1 MEISR
6 TLFIVRSRCLASWNW
21 RKSARRLSEHT
32 NHSEKIDNQSKW
44 RKKEG
49 HPCNSAPQTCG
60 YQNTVRIL
68 TFLMLISMPGCYRSF
83 ILDLDDIGGFETEYS
98 QESETLRI
106 SGLVMHSSY
115 SVKKISTRQ
124 IGSDLIVKIKLVH
137 ARKGLSGSFDQT
149 LDIPSTVDRVL
160 LGKERKEIWLRSG

>member
-1 MEISR
+1 
-6 TLFIVRSRCLASWNW
+6 
-21 RKSARRLSEHT
+21 
-32 NHSEKIDNQSKW
+32 
-44 RKKEG
+44 
-49 HPCNSAPQTCG
+49 
-60 YQNTVRIL
+60 
-68 TFLMLISMPGCYRSF
+68 MPGCYRSF